1 LPWQSGIFCN
11 HRNNNYSFP
20 WVIIAGI
27 ACRTTMMGLACIG
40 VGSSEWWQHWHVRG
54 KLVLSEIAE
63 DAAKTCAVEDLR
75 G

>member
-1 LPWQSGIFCN
+1 
-11 HRNNNYSFP
+11 
-20 WVIIAGI
+20 
-27 ACRTTMMGLACIG
+27 MMGLACIG